1 MATELAKA
9 YVQIVPS
16 AKGIGSAISKEVGGE
31 SASAGKSAGL
41 NIAGAI
47 KGAIAAAGIGTAIK
61 AALEAG
67 GNLQQSFGGL
77 DTIYESASGSMK
89 KFASEAAA
97 AGISAND
104 YAEQAVSFG
113 ASLKQ
118 AFGDDLEGAASAA
131 NTAILDMADNA
142 AKMGTP
148 IESIQTAYQG
158 FAKQNYTMLD
168 NLKLGYGGTKA
179 EMERLLADAEKL
191 SGVKYDMDN
200 LGDVYAAIHVIQDD
214 LGLTGVAAAEASET
228 FSGSM
233 GAMKA
238 AAENLMA
245 NLALGE
251 DVSDELNVLSQT
263 VFNFVKN
270 NLLPM
275 VGNILKGIP
284 TLFDGL
290 MSEIIRGLNIA
301 GNGSGEILQIG
312 LDIINSL
319 ITSIVT
325 NIPYLIESLLG
336 VVSGIATAF
345 MSIDWV
351 QVATDLING
360 LKDGLDLAAGEILGT
375 DSFIVS
381 NIGQSIT
388 AALPEIL
395 AKGGEILSNLVN
407 GILDA
412 SPMLITQAGE
422 LVYNFASFVA
432 ANLPTV
438 LAAGRDLLIKLVD
451 GIKERGPAIAQS
463 ALDVVVKFAAAT
475 AKNLP
480 LILQKG
486 IELLGRLLAGIIQA
500 IPKIPGT
507 IKKVIDAIKE
517 KFSGYDWKEIGKNIL
532 EGVKNGILNA
542 TKMVV
547 DAAKEAAGKIWDG
560 IKGFFKIESP
570 SKLTAYA
577 GEMIDAGLAK
587 GILDNEG
594 MVDKAVK
601 SLSTTASTSLQ
612 VNPTY
617 GSFTG
622 PQTDLDALTDLLAR
636 YLPVIAS
643 GENTKVVIE
652 ADAGRMFRVMQ
663 RESIRNTQL
672 VGTNAVLAAH

>member
-31 SASAGKSAGL
+31 SANAGKSAGL

-77 DTIYESASGSMK
+77 DTLYGDAAEGAK
-89 KFASEAAA
+89 KYAAEAAK
-97 AGISAND
+97 AGISANS

-113 ASLKQ
+113 ASLK
-118 AFGDDLEGAASAA
+118 AAYGGDTTKAMEAA
-131 NTAILDMADNA
+131 NTAILDMADNS
-142 AKMGTP
+142 AKLGTP
-148 IESIQTAYQG
+148 IESIQVAYQG
-158 FAKQNYTMLD
+158 FAKGQYQLLD
-168 NLKLGYGGTKA
+168 NLKLGYGGTKT
-179 EMERLLADAEKL
+179 EMQRLLKDAEKI
-191 SGVKYDMDN
+191 SGVKYDMSN
-200 LGDVYAAIHVIQDD
+200 LGDVYDAIHVVQEE
-214 LGLTGVAAAEASET
+214 LGLTGVAAAEAEGT
-228 FSGSM
+228 FTGSL
-233 GAMKA
+233 GSMKA

-251 DVSDELNVLSQT
+251 DITDELNVLMTSAST
-263 VFNFVKN
+263 FITKN
-270 NLLPM
+270 LGPMVANILTALPNLLT
-275 VGNILKGIP
+275 GLSTIITDSISNIDMNSLVQTG
-284 TLFDGL
+284 
-290 MSEIIRGLNIA
+290 
-301 GNGSGEILQIG
+301 LQIVTG
-312 LDIINSL
+312 LANA
-319 ITSIVT
+319 IVT
-325 NIPYLIESLLG
+325 AVPQLLIAAGQLVIALGQALLETDWLSYG
-336 VVSGIATAF
+336 A
-345 MSIDWV
+345 SII
-351 QVATDLING
+351 LN
-360 LKDGLDLAAGEILGT
+360 LKDSLMTAAADMFGG
-375 DSFIVS
+375 DPFIVS
-381 NIGQSIT
+381 NIGQGIT

-395 AKGGEILSNLVN
+395 GKGVEILTNLVN
-407 GILDA
+407 GILENI
-412 SPMLITQAGE
+412 PQLIATAGE
-422 LVYNFASFVA
+422 LVTSFATFILE
-432 ANLPTV
+432 NLPAI
-438 LAAGRDLLIKLVD
+438 LDAGAQLFTNLVN
-451 GIKERGPAIAQS
+451 GIVKNLPKIAS
-463 ALDVVVKFAAAT
+463 TALDVVVKFAAAI

-480 LILQKG
+480 QILQKG

-507 IKKVIDAIKE
+507 IMKVINAIKE
-517 KFSGYDWKEIGKNIL
+517 KFSGFDWKEIGKNIL

>member
-1 MATELAKA
+1 
-9 YVQIVPS
+9 
-16 AKGIGSAISKEVGGE
+16 
-31 SASAGKSAGL
+31 
-41 NIAGAI
+41 
-47 KGAIAAAGIGTAIK
+47 
-61 AALEAG
+61 
-67 GNLQQSFGGL
+67 
-77 DTIYESASGSMK
+77 
-89 KFASEAAA
+89 
-97 AGISAND
+97 
-104 YAEQAVSFG
+104 
-113 ASLKQ
+113 
-118 AFGDDLEGAASAA
+118 
-131 NTAILDMADNA
+131 
-142 AKMGTP
+142 
-148 IESIQTAYQG
+148 
-158 FAKQNYTMLD
+158 
-168 NLKLGYGGTKA
+168 
-179 EMERLLADAEKL
+179 
-191 SGVKYDMDN
+191 
-200 LGDVYAAIHVIQDD
+200 
-214 LGLTGVAAAEASET
+214 
-228 FSGSM
+228 
-233 GAMKA
+233 MKA

-251 DVSDELNVLSQT
+251 DITDELNVLMTSAST
-263 VFNFVKN
+263 FITKN
-270 NLLPM
+270 LGPMVANILTALPNLLT
-275 VGNILKGIP
+275 GLSTIITDSISNIDMNSLVQTG
-284 TLFDGL
+284 
-290 MSEIIRGLNIA
+290 
-301 GNGSGEILQIG
+301 LQIVTG
-312 LDIINSL
+312 LANA
-319 ITSIVT
+319 IVT
-325 NIPYLIESLLG
+325 AAPQLIIAAGQLVIALGQALLQTDWLSYG
-336 VVSGIATAF
+336 A
-345 MSIDWV
+345 SII
-351 QVATDLING
+351 LN
-360 LKDGLDLAAGEILGT
+360 LKDSLMTAAADMFSG
-375 DSFIVS
+375 DPFIVS
-381 NIGQSIT
+381 NIGQGIT
-388 AALPEIL
+388 AALGEIL

-463 ALDVVVKFAAAT
+463 ALGVVVKFAAET
-475 AKNLP
+475 AKSLP

-617 GSFTG
+617 GQFTG

>member
-47 KGAIAAAGIGTAIK
+47 KTAIAAAGIGTAIK
-61 AALEAG
+61 SALEAG

-77 DTIYESASGSMK
+77 DTLYGDAAEGAK
-89 KFASEAAA
+89 KYAAEAAK
-97 AGISAND
+97 AGISANS

-113 ASLKQ
+113 ASLK
-118 AFGDDLEGAASAA
+118 AAYGGDTTKAMEAA
-131 NTAILDMADNA
+131 NTAILDMADNS
-142 AKMGTP
+142 AKLGTP
-148 IESIQTAYQG
+148 IESIQAAYQG
-158 FAKQNYTMLD
+158 FAKGQYQLLD
-168 NLKLGYGGTKA
+168 NLKIGYGGTKT
-179 EMERLLADAEKL
+179 EMQRLLKDAEKI
-191 SGVKYDMDN
+191 SGVEYDISN
-200 LGDVYAAIHVIQDD
+200 LGDVYDAIHVIQGE
-214 LGLTGVAAAEASET
+214 LGLTGVAAAEAEGT
-228 FSGSM
+228 FTGSL
-233 GAMKA
+233 GSMKA

-251 DVSDELNVLSQT
+251 DITDELNVLMTSAST
-263 VFNFVKN
+263 FITRNLGPMVANILTALP
-270 NLLPM
+270 NLLT
-275 VGNILKGIP
+275 GLSTIITDSISNIDMNSLVQTG
-284 TLFDGL
+284 
-290 MSEIIRGLNIA
+290 
-301 GNGSGEILQIG
+301 LQIVTG
-312 LDIINSL
+312 LANA
-319 ITSIVT
+319 IVT
-325 NIPYLIESLLG
+325 AVPQLIIAAGQLVIALGQALLE
-336 VVSGIATAF
+336 T
-345 MSIDWV
+345 DWLSYGASV
-351 QVATDLING
+351 ILN
-360 LKDGLDLAAGEILGT
+360 LKDSLMTAAADMFGG
-375 DSFIVS
+375 DPFIVS
-381 NIGQSIT
+381 NIGQGIT

-395 AKGGEILSNLVN
+395 GKGVEILTNLVN
-407 GILDA
+407 GILENI
-412 SPMLITQAGE
+412 PQLIATAGE
-422 LVYNFASFVA
+422 LVTSFATFILE
-432 ANLPTV
+432 NLPAI
-438 LAAGRDLLIKLVD
+438 LDAGAQLFTNLVN
-451 GIKERGPAIAQS
+451 GIVQNLPKIAS
-463 ALDVVVKFAAAT
+463 TALDVVVKFAAAI

-480 LILQKG
+480 QILQKG

-507 IKKVIDAIKE
+507 IMKVINAIKE
-517 KFSGYDWKEIGKNIL
+517 KFSGFDWKEIGKNIL